1 MDLPG
6 IGADPDTGMR
16 WPAYLRGVLA
26 FSAAGVLFLYAL
38 QRLQGVL
45 PGSLGFSSIDPD
57 QAFNTAVSFVTNT
70 NWQSYYGE
78 QAMGHVVQT
87 AGLAVQNF
95 VSAAVGMAVA
105 VALVRGFARSRTG
118 DLGNFWADLV
128 RGVVRVLVPLAAVA
142 AVVLV
147 ACGAIQNFSGIH
159 EVGQFTGGTQQWNGG
174 AVASQE
180 AIKELGTNG
189 GGYFNAN
196 SAHPFENPTP
206 FTNLFEI
213 FLILLIPVSLTRTF
227 GLMAGSVKQGYAILA
242 TMGTIWLAF
251 VSLMMW
257 TEFSHHGPAFELAN
271 GAMEGKEV
279 RFGIGGSSI
288 FAVST
293 TLTSTGAVDSFHSSF
308 TGLGGGITLLGMML
322 GEIAPGGVGSGL
334 YGMLVMAVIAVFI
347 AGLMVGRTP
356 EYLGK
361 KIGAREIKLAAC
373 YILITPALVLVFT
386 AFAMALPTPP
396 TPRPTAGAR
405 ILRDPLRLHLRL
417 EQQRVRLR
425 RPERRHPVVQH
436 HARPVHA
443 LRPLPAD
450 GVRAGARRIPRRA
463 AAGPGHRGHAAHR
476 EAAVQRPAGGRD
488 PHRHRSDV
496 LPRPGAGPARRGAGV
511 TTTRTQNPEDSM
523 STATP
528 TRAPHSDVPSGHKPA
543 EGRAGAGL
551 FDPKQLVTS
560 LPDAFRKLDPRMM
573 VKSPVMFVV
582 WIGSL
587 LTTVFSFRDPGDW
600 FGWTISAWLWLTVL
614 FANLAE
620 AVAEGRGKAQA
631 DTLRKAKTD
640 TVARRLRPDG
650 SEERVPGTGLGI
662 GDLVVCEA
670 GDVVPG
676 DGDVVEGVASV
687 DESAITGESAPVIRE
702 SGGDR
707 SAVTGVRRSS
717 PTASSS
723 GSRPGPGRPSST
735 A

>member
-1 MDLPG
+1 MGPVLAGVLQLLALIAALALAYIPLGNHMARVYSSDRHWRVEKWIYKG

-26 FSAAGVLFLYAL
+26 FSLTGVLFLYAL

-45 PGSLGFSSIDPD
+45 PGSLGFVSIDPD

-105 VALVRGFARSRTG
+105 VALVRGFARSRSG
-118 DLGNFWADLV
+118 ELGNFWADLV
-128 RGVVRVLVPLAAVA
+128 RGVVRVLVPLATIG

-159 EVGQFTGGTQQWNGG
+159 EVGQFTGGAQEWNGG

-206 FTNLFEI
+206 FSNLFEI
-213 FLILLIPVSLTRTF
+213 FLILVIPFSLTRAF
-227 GLMAGSVKQGYAILA
+227 GVMVGSVRQGYAILA
-242 TMGTIWLAF
+242 TMGTIWLGF

-308 TGLGGGITLLGMML
+308 TGLGGGITMLGMML

-334 YGMLVMAVIAVFI
+334 YGMLIMAVIAVFI

-361 KIGAREIKLAAC
+361 KIGTREIKLAAC
-373 YILITPALVLVFT
+373 YILVTPALVLVLT
-386 AFAMALPTPP
+386 AFAMALPTPVNSMTNSGAHGFSEILYAYTSASNNNGSAFAGLNADTQWFNTTLGIAMLLGRFVP
-396 TPRPTAGAR
+396 MVFVLALAGSLAEQRPVPATAGTLRTEKPLFTGLLVGA
-405 ILRDPLRLHLRL
+405 ILIITGLTYFPALALGPL
-417 EQQRVRLR
+417 
-425 RPERRHPVVQH
+425 
-436 HARPVHA
+436 
-443 LRPLPAD
+443 
-450 GVRAGARRIPRRA
+450 
-463 AAGPGHRGHAAHR
+463 
-476 EAAVQRPAGGRD
+476 
-488 PHRHRSDV
+488 
-496 LPRPGAGPARRGAGV
+496 
-511 TTTRTQNPEDSM
+511 
-523 STATP
+523 
-528 TRAPHSDVPSGHKPA
+528 A
-543 EGRAGAGL
+543 EG
-551 FDPKQLVTS
+551 
-560 LPDAFRKLDPRMM
+560 
-573 VKSPVMFVV
+573 
-582 WIGSL
+582 
-587 LTTVFSFRDPGDW
+587 
-600 FGWTISAWLWLTVL
+600 
-614 FANLAE
+614 LA
-620 AVAEGRGKAQA
+620 
-631 DTLRKAKTD
+631 
-640 TVARRLRPDG
+640 
-650 SEERVPGTGLGI
+650 
-662 GDLVVCEA
+662 
-670 GDVVPG
+670 
-676 DGDVVEGVASV
+676 
-687 DESAITGESAPVIRE
+687 
-702 SGGDR
+702 
-707 SAVTGVRRSS
+707 
-717 PTASSS
+717 
-723 GSRPGPGRPSST
+723 
-735 A
+735 